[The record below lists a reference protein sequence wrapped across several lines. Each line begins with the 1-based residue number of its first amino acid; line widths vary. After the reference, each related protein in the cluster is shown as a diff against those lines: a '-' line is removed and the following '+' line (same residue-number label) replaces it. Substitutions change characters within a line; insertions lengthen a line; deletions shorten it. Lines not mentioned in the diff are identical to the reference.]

1 MEDDKITKLKELH
14 DLYTNNVISESEFQS
29 MKADLLNDKTVNAEQ
44 SEQTSLSRSVPK
56 KSHKGLIYTLL
67 ILLILIIGG
76 GAGVVYAKWQ
86 NKPVET
92 TKSKSVSKHK
102 VVKKSSSS
110 TQTSRSASSEASTSS
125 ESPKQINLTSSQ
137 KEQISNDFLNWASD
151 RATMGNMAV
160 TGDYFDHGAAGMGDW
175 YANTPDGEVQ
185 VQDQN
190 NPGPSAFPIHAIG
203 GCVFLTMKDG
213 STGLQDSIV
222 ESTAGGYS
230 DNADMSMPI
239 TKYLLGDNGVVY
251 ELKTDDGNVSLSTG
265 FGEYSDN
272 GKSDSYKPNRSFIVS
287 KDQNAQIELQQLI
300 KQYS

>member
-29 MKADLLNDKTVNAEQ
+29 MKADLLNGKAVDVDQ
-44 SEQTSLSRSVPK
+44 PDQTPLSRSATK
-56 KSHKGLIYTLL
+56 KSHKGFIYTLL

-76 GAGVVYAKWQ
+76 GAGVVYAKWY

-92 TKSKSVSKHK
+92 TKSVSKHK
-102 VVKKSSSS
+102 TVKKSSSS
-110 TQTSRSASSEASTSS
+110 TQTSSSASSEASTSS
-125 ESPKQINLTSSQ
+125 ESPKQINLTPSQ

-230 DNADMSMPI
+230 DNADMSMPV
-239 TKYLLGDNGVVY
+239 TKYLLGDNGTVY
-251 ELKTDDGNVSLSTG
+251 ELKTEDGNVGLSTG
-265 FGEYSDN
+265 FGEYSDSGQSN
-272 GKSDSYKPNRSFIVS
+272 SYKPNRSFIVS

>member
-29 MKADLLNDKTVNAEQ
+29 MKADILNGKAVDVDQ
-44 SEQTSLSRSVPK
+44 PDQTPLSRSATK
-56 KSHKGLIYTLL
+56 KSHKGFIYTLL

-76 GAGVVYAKWQ
+76 GAGVVYAKWY

-92 TKSKSVSKHK
+92 TKSVSKHK
-102 VVKKSSSS
+102 TVKKSSSS
-110 TQTSRSASSEASTSS
+110 TQTSSSASSEASTSS
-125 ESPKQINLTSSQ
+125 ESPKQINLTPSQ

-151 RATMGNMAV
+151 HATMGNMAV
-160 TGDYFDHGAAGMGDW
+160 TGDYFDHGAAGTGDW

-239 TKYLLGDNGVVY
+239 TKYLLGDNGTVY
-251 ELKTDDGNVSLSTG
+251 ELKTEDGNVGLSTG
-265 FGEYSDN
+265 FGEYSDSGQSN
-272 GKSDSYKPNRSFIVS
+272 SYKPNRSFIVS

>member
-29 MKADLLNDKTVNAEQ
+29 MKADILNGKAVDVDQ
-44 SEQTSLSRSVPK
+44 PDQTPLSRSATK
-56 KSHKGLIYTLL
+56 KSHKGFIYTLL

-76 GAGVVYAKWQ
+76 GAGVVYAKWY

-92 TKSKSVSKHK
+92 TKSVSKHK
-102 VVKKSSSS
+102 TVKKSSSS
-110 TQTSRSASSEASTSS
+110 TQTSSSASSEASTSS
-125 ESPKQINLTSSQ
+125 ESPKQINLTPSQ

-239 TKYLLGDNGVVY
+239 TKYLLGDNGTVY
-251 ELKTDDGNVSLSTG
+251 ELKTEDGNVGLSTG
-265 FGEYSDN
+265 FGEYSDSGQSN
-272 GKSDSYKPNRSFIVS
+272 SYKPNRSFIVS